1 MLDVTAGKQYKLS
14 DLNSFEAR
22 KTTISFTFL
31 IRQRLQFDTVVN
43 CVLLSLHG
51 GSIKIKRAVL

>member
-1 MLDVTAGKQYKLS
+1 MLVFTAGKQYKLS

-31 IRQRLQFDTVVN
+31 IRQRLQFGTVVN
-43 CVLLSLHG
+43 WVFFSLHG
-51 GSIKIKRAVL
+51 GSFKIKRAVL